1 MLPARHILNLL
12 IFLGIIGL
20 IVYFTM
26 DQPHWA
32 FWAIAG
38 LAFVFGITLIIP
50 IGGADMPVVVS
61 MLNSY
66 SGWAAA
72 GIGFTLENT
81 ALIITGALVGSSGA
95 ILSYIMC
102 KGMNRSFISVIAGG
116 FGGVTAVAG
125 AKETRPVK
133 QGSAEDAAFIMKNA
147 ASVIIVP
154 GYGMAVAQ
162 AQHAVRE
169 MADKLKA
176 EGVKVS
182 YAIHPVAG
190 RMPGHMN
197 VLLAEANV
205 PYDEVFELEDINSQF
220 AQADVAYVIGANDV
234 TNPSA
239 KTDPKSPIFGMP
251 ILDVEKAKTVLFIKR
266 GMGSGYAGVENELFF
281 RDNTMMLFADAK
293 KMTEETAARCPDH
306 EPERARSEAKAGRML
321 QRHLPLRPSPSGRG
335 IARIAN
341 PNSARMRTII
351 RIIAPRSRAPK
362 ITKSPPSTGLRPMP
376 NMPKRPR
383 PAERRVCQSR
393 EAALHHHAALAE
405 TPPIMPGGGGR
416 VGVAASGAGA
426 VGHGHAAGMGRAA
439 HDPRAAHHAQNHHHG
454 DQDQGDDIEAA
465 DKTRRQRI
473 VEAQNI
479 ACGHVFLPDVRVC
492 CAREAKATPARS
504 RAQIRPNMV
513 ELLSPPILQTCF
525 HSAAVT
531 GCTDR
536 RKLFT
541 RLISAS
547 AGVALASARATG
559 RGISFTAFTSTSPK
573 MPFSSV
579 GSGRYSPITSTM
591 PTTAFSSPE

>member
-1 MLPARHILNLL
+1 MSASLQADLAALAYLVSGVLFIMALRGLSSPVTSRAGNRNGMIGMALAVATTLWVAGVTDALTWGMIAGGIAIGGGIGAVIARRIHMTAMPQLVAAFHSLVGLAAVLVAAAALYSPQAYGIGTEGAIRMQSLIEMSLGVAIGAITFAGSLIAFAKLNGNMSGASILLPARHLLNIV
-12 IFLGIIGL
+12 IFAAIVAL
-20 IVYFTM
+20 IVWFALY
-26 DQPHWA
+26 QPIWA
-32 FWAIAG
+32 FWAIAA

-102 KGMNRSFISVIAGG
+102 KGMNRSFVSVILGG
-116 FGGVTAVAG
+116 FGGEVAVAG
-125 AKETRPVK
+125 KAETRPVK

-147 ASVIIVP
+147 GSVIIVP

-169 MADKLKA
+169 MADKLKK

-281 RDNTMMLFADAK
+281 RDNTMMLFGDAK
-293 KMTEETAARCPDH
+293 KMTEE
-306 EPERARSEAKAGRML
+306 
-321 QRHLPLRPSPSGRG
+321 
-335 IARIAN
+335 IV
-341 PNSARMRTII
+341 
-351 RIIAPRSRAPK
+351 
-362 ITKSPPSTGLRPMP
+362 KSLG
-376 NMPKRPR
+376 
-383 PAERRVCQSR
+383 
-393 EAALHHHAALAE
+393 
-405 TPPIMPGGGGR
+405 
-416 VGVAASGAGA
+416 
-426 VGHGHAAGMGRAA
+426 
-439 HDPRAAHHAQNHHHG
+439 
-454 DQDQGDDIEAA
+454 
-465 DKTRRQRI
+465 
-473 VEAQNI
+473 
-479 ACGHVFLPDVRVC
+479 
-492 CAREAKATPARS
+492 
-504 RAQIRPNMV
+504 
-513 ELLSPPILQTCF
+513 
-525 HSAAVT
+525 
-531 GCTDR
+531 
-536 RKLFT
+536 
-541 RLISAS
+541 
-547 AGVALASARATG
+547 
-559 RGISFTAFTSTSPK
+559 
-573 MPFSSV
+573 
-579 GSGRYSPITSTM
+579 
-591 PTTAFSSPE
+591 